1 MVDQYY
7 LWRTGRAVSMSLV
20 IVFFEF
26 LFVKG
31 WLPKPVPVEEIAHPW
46 YYYDAI
52 SGSLGSLLLLTLNT
66 LSFMITKQIYSRLCF
81 TLFALV
87 YVTQDKRNVELQKT
101 A

>member
-26 LFVKG
+26 LFFKG
-31 WLPKPVPVEEIAHPW
+31 WLPRTPTVGEIAHPW
-46 YYYDAI
+46 YYAI
-52 SGSLGSLLLLTLNT
+52 SGSLFLFPLGT

-87 YVTQDKRNVELQKT
+87 YVTQDKRNLELQKT